1 HFEQRDD
8 GEIYFFDRIWIP
20 SVGGVRKLIMD
31 EAHTSRY
38 SVHPGA
44 DKMYYDLR
52 DLYWWPDMKRDI
64 AEYLPKS
71 SSGHDTI
78 WIVVDR
84 LTKSAHFLPIHEDYK
99 TEKLAKIYTN
109 ENVARHGVPTRH
121 EYGCQ
126 SERTIQTLEDMLRAC
141 VMDFGGSWDTHLPLI
156 EFSYN
161 NSYHTSIKCA
171 PFEALYGRKCR
182 SPVIWTEVGESQL
195 IGPEIVQETTEK
207 IVQIKE
213 RLKTARSRQKS
224 YADKRRKPLEFE
236 VGDRVLLK
244 VSPWK
249 GVVRFGKKGKL
260 APRYVGPFEI
270 IERVGPVAYR
280 LKLPQELSCVHDT
293 FHVSNLKKCLAEPD
307 VQVPL
312 DEIEVDENLRFV
324 EEPLEIVE
332 RDVKKLKRR
341 RIPLVKVR
349 WNSRQGAEYT
359 WEREDQFHRST

>member
-1 HFEQRDD
+1 MGKDNNGLYHKVAVGMIRFESLWN
-8 GEIYFFDRIWIP
+8 EI
-20 SVGGVRKLIMD
+20 
-31 EAHTSRY
+31 
-38 SVHPGA
+38 
-44 DKMYYDLR
+44 
-52 DLYWWPDMKRDI
+52 
-64 AEYLPKS
+64 
-71 SSGHDTI
+71 
-78 WIVVDR
+78 
-84 LTKSAHFLPIHEDYK
+84 
-99 TEKLAKIYTN
+99 
-109 ENVARHGVPTRH
+109 VARHGVPVSIISDRDGRFTSHLWQAFQKALGTRLDMSTAYH
-121 EYGCQ
+121 PQTDSQ
-126 SERTIQTLEDMLRAC
+126 SERTIQTLEVMLRAC

-156 EFSYN
+156 DWAKS
-161 NSYHTSIKCA
+161 HIIGT
-171 PFEALYGRKCR
+171 
-182 SPVIWTEVGESQL
+182 
-195 IGPEIVQETTEK
+195 GPEIMQETTEK

-224 YADKRRKPLEFE
+224 YADKRRKPLEFQ

-312 DEIEVDENLRFV
+312 DEIEIDENLRFV
-324 EEPLEIVE
+324 EEPIEIVE

-359 WEREDQFHRST
+359 WEHEDQFRMKYPHLFSEPVLSSSAAT